1 MKISKCKHNSG
12 GLFDGPLILEPEIY
26 SDSRGSFLESWN
38 YKAFNEIVGS
48 KIFFLQDNQSISQRG
63 VLRGMHY
70 QKSPFGQDK
79 LVRCTQGSV
88 FDVIIDLR
96 KKSNTF
102 KNWAGINLN
111 SKKFTQLWIPEGF
124 AHGFLALESNT
135 IFEYKVTNYWSN
147 DSEITMSWKDEDIQ
161 VKWPINYS
169 DLIISKKD
177 SEARTFESLQK
188 SNEIF

>member
-1 MKISKCKHNSG
+1 MKISKCKHNKEG
-12 GLFDGPLILEPEIY
+12 FFDGPLILEPEIY

-38 YKAFNEIVGS
+38 YKVFNKIIGS
-48 KIFFLQDNQSISQRG
+48 KIAFLQDNQSLSQRG
-63 VLRGMHY
+63 VLRGLHY
-70 QKSPFGQDK
+70 QKSPFGQAK

-88 FDVIIDLR
+88 FDVIVDLR
-96 KKSNTF
+96 EKSNTF
-102 KNWAGINLN
+102 KNWAGINLYS
-111 SKKFTQLWIPEGF
+111 SKCTQLWIPEGF

-147 DSEITMSWKDEDIQ
+147 DFEITMSWNDPDIK
-161 VKWPINYS
+161 VKWPINDS

-177 SEARTFESLQK
+177 SEARSFESLKK